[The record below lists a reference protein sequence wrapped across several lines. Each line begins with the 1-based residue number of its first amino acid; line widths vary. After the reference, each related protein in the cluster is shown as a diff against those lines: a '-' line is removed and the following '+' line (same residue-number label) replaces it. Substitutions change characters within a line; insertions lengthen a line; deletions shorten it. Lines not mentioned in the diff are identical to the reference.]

1 MVKITNFD
9 ATVNKSS
16 ICNVTPNICN
26 DPNFGHRLQDEQDMS
41 IIHHNVNILSGKVDE
56 NRLYLNSHYPVS
68 VHSCS
73 ETFLNS
79 NILDH
84 QVSIEGYTI
93 IRKDRNSKDLG
104 WLNIKQRGDYFVGLL
119 IFKSL
124 NNLLPDYIT
133 DNFTMTSDTAC
144 RYTRFTS
151 DNKLFLP
158 KANKAIYSPSLEH
171 SGPLV

>member
-1 MVKITNFD
+1 MK
-9 ATVNKSS
+9 
-16 ICNVTPNICN
+16 
-26 DPNFGHRLQDEQDMS
+26 R
-41 IIHHNVNILSGKVDE
+41 
-56 NRLYLNSHYPVS
+56 
-68 VHSCS
+68 
-73 ETFLNS
+73 FLNS

-84 QVSIEGYTI
+84 QVSIEGYAI

-119 IFKSL
+119 ISKSL

-133 DNFTMTSDTAC
+133 DNFTMISYTAC
-144 RYTRFTS
+144 RSTRSTS